1 MRRNNLM
8 ASELNK
14 TFEKLIDKTC
24 FNKIFNAVSEYI
36 DDNYRHLDLAERS
49 NFIEEVQEASLDD
62 LQILRISNIEQDDD
76 IVKFD
81 VIVNCDIEIEETV
94 RRDRQVDSAS
104 QWFTVSC
111 SAILDDSL
119 KNFKIAAIDIYN
131 R

>member
-1 MRRNNLM
+1 M
-8 ASELNK
+8 ASELHK
-14 TFEKLIDKTC
+14 AFEKLIDKTC
-24 FNKIFNAVSEYI
+24 YNTIYNAVSAYI
-36 DDNYRHLDLAERS
+36 DDNYRRLDLAERS

-81 VIVNCDIEIEETV
+81 VIVNCEIVIEETV

-111 SAILDDSL
+111 SAILDDVL
-119 KNFKIAAIDIYN
+119 KNFKIDAIDIYN